1 MKTSIKTKI
10 LILGN
15 SSFVQRRVLK
25 SLKKIKN
32 IEIILCSKSSRI
44 DKKNLIFFNNYKKAI
59 KSSPNIV
66 YISLINKLHYKY
78 AKIALKNKCNVIV
91 DKPITK
97 NLLLSRKLLSIAKKN
112 KLLLAEATL
121 FNYHSVYKKII
132 KSLGGINNIS
142 HIQSNFNIPI
152 TKKIQN
158 IRNRED
164 DALMDMSPYA
174 AAIIRI
180 FFKKKYQLDVN
191 KITYKNTGY
200 TKSFYVF
207 CKNKKISYFGNFGTE
222 KEYISEIKFFSN
234 KKIAS
239 INHQAFAL
247 PNNTSV
253 PVSFK
258 EKNKTTT
265 VSFSKDDTIKNF
277 FKECLRALK
286 LKKYDMYYENLL
298 IDSKIREELK
308 LK

>member
-1 MKTSIKTKI
+1 MIIKKKI

-15 SSFVQRRVLK
+15 SSFVQRRVLN

-32 IEIILCSKSSRI
+32 IEIILCSKSSKI
-44 DKKNLIFFNNYKKAI
+44 NKENLVFFNNYKKAI
-59 KSSPNIV
+59 ISGPTIV

-78 AKIALKNKCNVIV
+78 AKFALENKCNVIV

-97 NLLLSRKLLSIAKKN
+97 NLLMSKKLISIAKKN

-132 KSLGGINNIS
+132 KSMGGINKIT

-152 TKKIQN
+152 IKKIQS
-158 IRNRED
+158 IKNRD
-164 DALMDMSPYA
+164 DDTLMDMSPYA

-180 FFKKKYQLDVN
+180 FFKKNYQINVS
-191 KITYKNTGY
+191 KITYKETGY
-200 TKSFYVF
+200 IKSFYVF
-207 CKNKKISYFGNFGTE
+207 CKNKKISYFGNFGSE
-222 KEYISEIKFFSN
+222 KEYISEIRFFSN

-247 PNNTSV
+247 PNNTSI

-258 EKNKTTT
+258 EKNKVKT
-265 VSFSKDDTIKNF
+265 VKFLKDDAIKNF
-277 FKECLRALK
+277 FKECLRAIK
-286 LKKYDMYYENLL
+286 LRKYDMYYKNLL

>member
-1 MKTSIKTKI
+1 MKTGTKSKI

-32 IEIILCSKSSRI
+32 IKIILCSKSSRI
-44 DKKNLIFFNNYKKAI
+44 NKKNLIFFNNYKKAI
-59 KSSPNIV
+59 KSSPTIV

-78 AKIALKNKCNVIV
+78 AKFALENMCNVVV

-97 NLLLSRKLLSIAKKN
+97 NLFLTRKLLDIAKKN

-132 KSLGGINNIS
+132 KSLGGIDNIS

-152 TKKIQN
+152 IKKIQD
-158 IRNRED
+158 IRNRMD

-180 FFKKKYQLDVN
+180 FFKMKYQLDVN
-191 KITYKNTGY
+191 KIRYKNTSY
-200 TKSFYVF
+200 IKSFYVF

-222 KEYISEIKFFSN
+222 KEYVSEIRFFSD

-258 EKNKTTT
+258 EKNKINT
-265 VSFSKDDTIKNF
+265 VNFLKDDVIKNF
-277 FKECLRALK
+277 FKECLRAIK

-298 IDSKIREELK
+298 IDSKIREK
-308 LK
+308 LKSK

>member
-1 MKTSIKTKI
+1 MIIKKKI

-15 SSFVQRRVLK
+15 SSFVQRRVLN

-32 IEIILCSKSSRI
+32 IEIILCSKSSKI
-44 DKKNLIFFNNYKKAI
+44 NKKNLVFLNNYKKAI
-59 KSSPNIV
+59 ISGPKIV

-78 AKIALKNKCNVIV
+78 AKFALENKCNVIV

-97 NLLLSRKLLSIAKKN
+97 NLLMSKKLISIAKKN

-121 FNYHSVYKKII
+121 FNYHSVFKKII
-132 KSLGGINNIS
+132 KSMGGINKIT

-152 TKKIQN
+152 IKKIQN
-158 IRNRED
+158 IRNRD
-164 DALMDMSPYA
+164 DDTLMDMSPYA

-180 FFKKKYQLDVN
+180 FFKKNYQMNVS
-191 KITYKNTGY
+191 KITYKGSAY
-200 TKSFYVF
+200 IKSFYVF
-207 CKNKKISYFGNFGTE
+207 CNNKKISYFGNFGSE
-222 KEYISEIKFFSN
+222 KEYISEIRFFSN

-247 PNNTSV
+247 PNNTSI

-258 EKNKTTT
+258 EKNKVKT
-265 VSFSKDDTIKNF
+265 VKFSKDDTIKNF
-277 FKECLRALK
+277 FKECFKAIK
-286 LKKYDMYYENLL
+286 LKKYDMYYKDLL
-298 IDSKIREELK
+298 IDSKIREKIK

>member
-1 MKTSIKTKI
+1 MIIKKKI

-15 SSFVQRRVLK
+15 SSFVQKRVLK
-25 SLKKIKN
+25 SLKKIKEL
-32 IEIILCSKSSRI
+32 EIVLCSKSSRI
-44 DKKNLIFFNNYKKAI
+44 NKKNLIFFNNYKKAI
-59 KSSPNIV
+59 KSSPTIV

-78 AKIALKNKCNVIV
+78 AKMALDNKCNVIV

-97 NLLLSRKLLSIAKKN
+97 NLLLCRKLLSIAKKN

-132 KSLGGINNIS
+132 KSLGGMNNIS

-152 TKKIQN
+152 VKKIQN
-158 IRNRED
+158 IRHRED
-164 DALMDMSPYA
+164 DAFMDMSPYA

-200 TKSFYVF
+200 IKSFDIF
-207 CKNKKISYFGNFGTE
+207 CRNKKISYYGNFGTE

-234 KKIAS
+234 KKIAL

-247 PNNTSV
+247 PNNTSISV
-253 PVSFK
+253 TFK
-258 EKNKTTT
+258 EKNKTKT
-265 VSFSKDDTIKNF
+265 VSFLKDDTIKNF
-277 FKECLRALK
+277 FKECLRAIK
-286 LKKYDMYYENLL
+286 LKKYNNYYKDLL
-298 IDSKIREELK
+298 LDSKIRQKLRLK
-308 LK
+308 

>member
-1 MKTSIKTKI
+1 MIIKKKI

-32 IEIILCSKSSRI
+32 IEIILCSRSSKINRKS
-44 DKKNLIFFNNYKKAI
+44 LVFFNDYKKAI
-59 KSSPNIV
+59 RSSPNIV

-78 AKIALKNKCNVIV
+78 TKFALENNCNVIV

-97 NLLLSRKLLSIAKKN
+97 NLSLSKQLVGIAKKN

-121 FNYHSVYKKII
+121 FNYHNVYKKII
-132 KSLGGINNIS
+132 KSMGGINKIS
-142 HIQSNFNIPI
+142 HIQSNFNIPV

-158 IRNRED
+158 IRKRED

-180 FFKKKYQLDVN
+180 FFKKKYQIVIN
-191 KITYKNTGY
+191 KINYRNTEY
-200 TKSFYVF
+200 VKSFCIF
-207 CKNKKISYFGNFGTE
+207 CKNKKISYFGNFGSE
-222 KEYISEIKFFSN
+222 KEYLSEIRFFSN
-234 KKIAS
+234 NKIVS

-247 PNNTSV
+247 PDDISI

-258 EKNKTTT
+258 EKNKIKT
-265 VSFSKDDTIKNF
+265 VKFLKDDAIKNF
-277 FKECLRALK
+277 FNECLRAIK
-286 LKKYDMYYENLL
+286 WKKYNIYYENIL
-298 IDSKIREELK
+298 IDSKIREK
-308 LK
+308 IKSR